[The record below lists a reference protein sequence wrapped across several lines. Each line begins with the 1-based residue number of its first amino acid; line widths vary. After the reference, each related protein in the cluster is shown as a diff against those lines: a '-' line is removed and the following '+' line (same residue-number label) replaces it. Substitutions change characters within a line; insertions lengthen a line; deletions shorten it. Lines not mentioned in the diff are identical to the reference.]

1 MRSFEQSIVD
11 QDKVAVWEL
20 YKDFLDVWKIP
31 CHDPCDV
38 ISCVVPEAKFA
49 DGSIPITALLDIIS
63 DVFTVLKR
71 IFKFLHFIF
80 IYQATD
86 KDVPKTRDTLG

>member
-1 MRSFEQSIVD
+1 MSE
-11 QDKVAVWEL
+11 
-20 YKDFLDVWKIP
+20 KIP

-63 DVFTVLKR
+63 DVLTVLKR

-86 KDVPKTRDTLG
+86 KDVPITRDTLDFKAIHFYNNNENIPASTSNFRYF